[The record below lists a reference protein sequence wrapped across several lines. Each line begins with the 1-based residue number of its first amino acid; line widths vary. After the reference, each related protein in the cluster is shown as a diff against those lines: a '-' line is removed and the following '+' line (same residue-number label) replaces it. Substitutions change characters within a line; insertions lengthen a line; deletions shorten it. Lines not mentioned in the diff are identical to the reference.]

1 MGLIS
6 LELVDLTCGILGF
19 SAVFIRQGKLL
30 RLGGFGG
37 LLYLGFLLIPLPF
50 IHLLGDMGCHGDRS
64 KGAELEGKHKNGR

>member
-6 LELVDLTCGILGF
+6 LELVELTCGILGV

-30 RLGGFGG
+30 RLGAFGG

-50 IHLLGDMGCHGDRS
+50 IHLSGDMGYGDGS
-64 KGAELEGKHKNGR
+64 KGAELEEKHKNG